1 MTFTNV
7 SRRGFLKGSGLVLG
21 FSLAAGA
28 SVRSGEATSELD
40 PTFEPADLNAW
51 IRIGKDGK
59 ATLLMGAAE
68 MGQGVYTALP
78 MLLAE
83 ELDVAWEDV
92 SVEFA
97 PAAPAYRR
105 NSFSFPGK
113 VQITGGSES
122 VRGYWPILRKAGAT
136 ARAML
141 VATAASRWG
150 VASSECRTEGG
161 RVLHGDQALS
171 YGELAHEAAERRA
184 PSGVDPKDPKDFR
197 LLGTSAPRLDIPSKV
212 DGTAVFGIDVVVPD
226 MLNGTVVACPHH
238 GGSLVSFDAAKAK
251 ESPGVVDVL
260 EVLGAVVVV
269 ADTFW
274 HAKKGAA
281 LVDITWDPGDGAGL
295 DDAKLTEILTEALD
309 DAVRSYGHGGAPKF
323 DESKIEATYSV
334 PWLDHAPIE
343 PMVATAHVQAD
354 RVDVWAPTQVQNR
367 VWVRAARA
375 AGVSRDDVHVHSTYL
390 GGGFGRKSY
399 ADFTDYAVETSLLV
413 GKPVKLTYTR
423 EETFAHG
430 FYRPGVLCRH
440 EVSLGEDGLP
450 TDWLVTMASQ
460 NILDDFLP
468 PGLHNLPVVAE
479 TVHGG
484 LSHAPYAVDRMRVD
498 YGHVRLPIPV
508 GWWRSVHGSHNG
520 FFRECFVDECAHAAG
535 RDPVEYR
542 RAMLKD
548 HPRHLAVL
556 DLAVEKAGAVP
567 AGLSRGVALFACF
580 GSICAEVIDIEV
592 KGGDVFPRKVH
603 VAIDCGMIVNP
614 DIIDQQL
621 AGGATM
627 GISSALH
634 GGLSFVDGAVQ
645 QTNFHQYPL
654 LMMKQAPSVEV
665 HVVPSTEPPGGVG
678 ELAVPPAP
686 AALCNAIFAATGTR
700 IRTLPVGDQLKG

>member
-1 MTFTNV
+1 MTFVNV
-7 SRRGFLKGSGLVLG
+7 SRRGFLQGSGLVLG
-21 FSLAAGA
+21 FTLAAA
-28 SVRSGEATSELD
+28 AAARRGEATSELD
-40 PTFEPADLNAW
+40 PDLDGHDLNGW
-51 IRIGKDGK
+51 IHIGSDGR
-59 ATLLMGAAE
+59 ATLRMAAAE

-97 PAAPAYRR
+97 PTRPEYRR

-141 VATAASRWG
+141 VAAAARRLGVSR
-150 VASSECRTEGG
+150 AECRTEAG
-161 RVLHGDQALS
+161 RVHCGDQSLS
-171 YGELAHEAAERRA
+171 YGELAADAARERA
-184 PSGVDPKDPKDFR
+184 PSGVDVKDPKDFR
-197 LLGTSAPRLDIPSKV
+197 ILGTTPPRLDLPSKV
-212 DGTAVFGIDVVVPD
+212 NGTATFGIDVVVPG
-226 MLNGTVVACPHH
+226 MLNATVVACPHH
-238 GGSLVSFDAAKAK
+238 GGSLVSFDATKAK
-251 ESPGVVDVL
+251 EVPGVVDVL

-274 HAKKGAA
+274 HAKKASG
-281 LVDITWDPGDGAGL
+281 LLDITWDPGDGAGV
-295 DDAKLTEILTEALD
+295 DDARLTELLREALD
-309 DAVRSYGHGGAPKF
+309 RGRRSYGHGGAPQV
-323 DESKIEATYSV
+323 DAPTLEATYSV

-343 PMVATAHVQAD
+343 PMVATAHVQPD

-375 AGVSRDDVHVHSTYL
+375 AGVSRDDVHVHSTHL

-430 FYRPGVLCRH
+430 FYRPGVLCKH
-440 EVSLGEDGLP
+440 EVVLGEDGLP

-484 LSHAPYAVDRMRVD
+484 LSHPPYAVERMRVD

-520 FFRECFVDECAHAAG
+520 FFRECFIDECAHAAG
-535 RDPVEYR
+535 QDPVAYR
-542 RAMLKD
+542 RALLKD
-548 HPRHLAVL
+548 SPRHLAVL
-556 DLAVEKAGAVP
+556 DLAVEKAGDP
-567 AGLSRGVALFACF
+567 APGLSRGVALFACF
-580 GSICAEVIDIEV
+580 GSITAEVLDLEVID
-592 KGGDVFPRKVH
+592 GDVFVRKAVA
-603 VAIDCGMIVNP
+603 AIDCGMIVHP
-614 DIIDQQL
+614 HIIDAQI
-621 AGGATM
+621 AGGLTM
-627 GISSALH
+627 GLSSALF
-634 GGLSFVDGAVQ
+634 GGLSFEDGATKQ
-645 QTNFHQYPL
+645 SNFHQYPL
-654 LMMKQAPSVEV
+654 LMMKQAPAVEV
-665 HVVPSTEPPGGVG
+665 HVVPSAEPPGGVG
-678 ELAVPPAP
+678 ELGVPPAP
-686 AALCNAIFAATGTR
+686 AALCNAIFAATGKR
-700 IRTLPVGDQLKG
+700 IRSLPVGDQLKG